1 MARSVPEKIKTKG
14 GHRPRARIHATWSPI
29 GQKMRRTAMVRG
41 LGAALA
47 VLLVL
52 GLAADAYAQSFFDSL
67 PTIQGLDSAAFAG
80 DTVITDRNGVLLAD
94 VGNHGDH
101 RLAVKLKDVSPIM
114 IQATVAI
121 EDKGFYTNPGFD
133 FAGIVRAAFDNL
145 KAGHVVGGGSTIT
158 QQLAKQ
164 QFLTPE
170 QTVSRKIKELA
181 LSFELAQAYSKNQ
194 IMELYLNKSFYGS
207 QSYGVEAAAESYF
220 HIPASKLSL
229 AQSAVL
235 AGLPQAPTEWN
246 PVLHP
251 DAAKLRQTEVLQ
263 AMVRS
268 NFISQED
275 MDKALAEKLDY
286 QAPINS
292 FLAPHFVDYV
302 LAELRQLGF
311 QPGVQQLN
319 VKTTLDYHMQ
329 QIGESV
335 VRYNLAAK
343 PGHSCYNSGAPNGWP
358 YTSEAGAACWD
369 PRGQLSSGLIA
380 EDPKTGEILVMVG
393 SPNYNDIASGGQIN
407 HTTIP
412 RNMGSSMKPYTYGA
426 VINARAATV
435 DTPVYDGPSPL
446 VYKDAYSTTPIYNYD
461 HRTHGVLPLKKAMG
475 NSLNIA
481 AVKVELSIGV
491 PAVLTYMRN
500 LGLNPQI
507 PIPNTPDYRV
517 GNLDEYGP
525 SLTLGGYPITLL
537 QHVSG
542 IATYADMGIYHT
554 PEAVITVADSHSQVL
569 YQTHENQRAR
579 LALDPAVAFIM
590 AQIMADD
597 QNRCM
602 IFGCNSALHWKD
614 RMVAAKTGTTDSF
627 KDAVTIAFTPNLA
640 VGVWVGDVL
649 NNNYV
654 MIQGSDGVFVA
665 SPAVHSFVS
674 QALAGVPGTNWYTP
688 PPGVVAGANNSWF
701 LSDTR
706 SVAKLPGDNPPSP
719 TPPAVDFTVPPD
731 PGTGPVLA
739 SPQPSPTA
747 LPICPNPTKIWPNC

>member
-1 MARSVPEKIKTKG
+1 MARNVPAKILTKG
-14 GHRPRARIHATWSPI
+14 GHRPRARIHAAWSPI
-29 GQKMRRTAMVRG
+29 GQRLRRNAMLRG
-41 LGAALA
+41 LGAVLA
-47 VLLVL
+47 VLLVI
-52 GLAADAYAQSFFDSL
+52 GFAADAYAQSFFDSL
-67 PTIQGLDSAAFAG
+67 PSIQGLDSAAFAG
-80 DTVITDRNGVLLAD
+80 DTIITDRNGVLLAD

-101 RLAVKLKDVSPIM
+101 RLAVKLKDVAPVM
-114 IQATVAI
+114 VQATVAI

-133 FAGIVRAAFDNL
+133 LAGIIRAAFDNL
-145 KAGHVVGGGSTIT
+145 RAGHVVGGGSTIT

-164 QFLTPE
+164 QFLTPD
-170 QTVSRKIKELA
+170 QTVSRKLKELA
-181 LSFELAQAYSKNQ
+181 LAYELAQTYSKDQ

-220 HIPASKLSL
+220 HLPASKLDL

-268 NFISQED
+268 NFITQED
-275 MDKALAEKLDY
+275 MDKALLEKLTY

-329 QIGESV
+329 QIGENV
-335 VRYNLAAK
+335 VSSNLAA
-343 PGHSCYNSGAPNGWP
+343 NLFR
-358 YTSEAGAACWD
+358 D
-369 PRGQLSSGLIA
+369 RRGQLSSGLIA
-380 EDPKTGEILVMVG
+380 EDPKTGEIMVMVG
-393 SPNYNDIASGGQIN
+393 SPNYNSPGGQIN
-407 HTTIP
+407 FTTIP

-446 VYKDAYSTTPIYNYD
+446 IYKDAYSTTKFYNYD
-461 HRTHGVLPLKKAMG
+461 GRTHGVLPLKKAMG

-491 PAVLTYMRN
+491 PAVLSYMRN
-500 LGLNPQI
+500 LNVRPRYVIANPDGSFGGYDANA
-507 PIPNTPDYRV
+507 PA
-517 GNLDEYGP
+517 DEYGP

-537 QHVSG
+537 EHVSG
-542 IATYADMGIYHT
+542 IATYADMGVYHS
-554 PEAVITVADSHSQVL
+554 PESLITVTDSRGQTL
-569 YQTHENQRAR
+569 YTTHPEQRAR
-579 LALDPAVAFIM
+579 QALDPAVAFIM

-614 RMVAAKTGTTDSF
+614 RIVAAKTGTTDNF
-627 KDAVTIAFTPNLA
+627 KDAVTIAFTPDLA
-640 VGVWVGDVL
+640 VGLWVGDIL
-649 NNNYV
+649 NNNYAMV
-654 MIQGSDGVFVA
+654 AGSDGVFVA
-665 SPAVHSFVS
+665 SPGVHTFVS
-674 QALAGVPGTNWYTP
+674 QALAGVPGNHWYTP

-701 LSDTR
+701 LGDTTNIP
-706 SVAKLPGDNPPSP
+706 KLPGDNPPSP
-719 TPPAVDFTVPPD
+719 TPAPVNYNVPPD
-731 PGTGPVLA
+731 PGTGPILA
-739 SPQPSPTA
+739 SPCPSP
-747 LPICPNPTKIWPNC
+747 LPSPPPTGC

>member
-1 MARSVPEKIKTKG
+1 MSRNVPAKILTKG
-14 GHRPRARIHATWSPI
+14 GHRPRARIHAAWSPI
-29 GQKMRRTAMVRG
+29 GQRLRRNAVLRG
-41 LGAALA
+41 LGVVLA
-47 VLLVL
+47 VLLVI
-52 GLAADAYAQSFFDSL
+52 GFAADAYAQSFFDSL
-67 PTIQGLDSAAFAG
+67 PSIQGLDSAAFAG
-80 DTVITDRNGVLLAD
+80 DTIITDRNGVLLAD

-101 RLAVKLKDVSPIM
+101 RLAVKLKDVAPVM
-114 IQATVAI
+114 VQATVAI
-121 EDKGFYTNPGFD
+121 EDKGFYSNPGFD
-133 FAGIVRAAFDNL
+133 LAGIIRADFDNL
-145 KAGHVVGGGSTIT
+145 RAGHIVGGGSTIT

-164 QFLTPE
+164 QFLTPD

-181 LSFELAQAYSKNQ
+181 LSYELSQAYSKDQ

-220 HIPASKLSL
+220 HVTAGKLDL
-229 AQSAVL
+229 PQA
-235 AGLPQAPTEWN
+235 AGIAGPPQAPTEWN

-268 NFISQED
+268 NYISQDD
-275 MDKALAEKLDY
+275 MDKAVAEKLDY

-302 LAELRQLGF
+302 LSELRQLGF
-311 QPGVQQLN
+311 QPGVQQLT

-343 PGHSCYNSGAPNGWP
+343 PGHSCYNSGAPDGWP

-407 HTTIP
+407 HTTIL

-435 DTPVYDGPSPL
+435 DTPVYDGPNPL
-446 VYKDAYSTTPIYNYD
+446 VYKDAYSTTLFRNYD
-461 HRTHGVLPLKKAMG
+461 NRSHGVLPLKKAMG

-491 PAVLTYMRN
+491 PAVLSYMRN
-500 LGLNPQI
+500 LGVMPRYVNPDGTYNATA
-507 PIPNTPDYRV
+507 PA
-517 GNLDEYGP
+517 DEYGP

-537 QHVSG
+537 EHVSG
-542 IATYADMGIYHT
+542 IATYADMGVYHS
-554 PEAVITVADSHSQVL
+554 PEAILSVSDSHGTSL
-569 YQTHENQRAR
+569 YTTQPAHRAR
-579 LALDPAVAFIM
+579 QALDPGVAFIM
-590 AQIMADD
+590 AQIMSDD
-597 QNRCM
+597 QNRCL

-614 RMVAAKTGTTDSF
+614 RTVAAKTGTTDNF
-627 KDAVTIAFTPNLA
+627 KDAVTIAFTPKIA
-640 VGVWVGDVL
+640 VGLWVGDIL
-649 NNNYV
+649 NNNYTMV
-654 MIQGSDGVFVA
+654 SGADGVYVA

-674 QALAGVPGTNWYTP
+674 QAEAGVPGNLWYTAP
-688 PPGVVAGANNSWF
+688 SDVVAGANNSWF
-701 LSDTR
+701 LTGTTSIAR
-706 SVAKLPGDNPPSP
+706 LPGENPPSP
-719 TPPAVDFTVPPD
+719 TPAPVNYTVPPD

-739 SPQPSPTA
+739 SPSPSP
-747 LPICPNPTKIWPNC
+747 IPTPV